1 MSEPSRPDPDDKDW
15 TWVLDRPCPDCGFDA
30 IAVELDEVPS
40 TLFGL
45 AGRWITVLQRPDV
58 AVRPTESIWSPLE
71 YAAHCSD
78 VCQIFGD
85 RAVLMIREDDPQFDN
100 WDQDATAIEKR
111 YWEADPAV
119 LAGDLM
125 ESFGFAAG
133 VFGGVSGGAW
143 GRQGRRSNGSRFTV
157 ATLASYFL
165 HDIVHHLHDVHG

>member
-1 MSEPSRPDPDDKDW
+1 M
-15 TWVLDRPCPDCGFDA
+15 LDRPCPDCGFDA
-30 IAVELDEVPS
+30 ITVELDEIPT

-58 AVRPTESIWSPLE
+58 VIRHTDGVWSPLE
-71 YAAHCSD
+71 YAAHCAD

-100 WDQDATAIEKR
+100 WDQDATAVEKR
-111 YWEADPAV
+111 YWEKDPSV
-119 LAGDLM
+119 VAGDLM
-125 ESFGFAAG
+125 EAFGFAAG
-133 VFGGVSGGAW
+133 VFGGVSGSLW

-165 HDIVHHLHDVHG
+165 HDIVHHLHDVQG